1 MEFRGAST
9 PVIVPF
15 DDVVLN
21 SPALI
26 ANTPES

>member
-9 PVIVPF
+9 PAIVPL
-15 DDVVLN
+15 DDGVSN

-26 ANTPES
+26 AKIPES